1 MSMHHP
7 SIDWTR
13 FLQLALASVGTS
25 VPLVLAASALA
36 APIFLPLG
44 DLPGGG
50 GFSDARAI
58 SADGST
64 VVGTS
69 QSASGFEAFRWTSSG
84 GMGGLGDL
92 PDGGF
97 DSGAVGASGDGSTI
111 VGQTCGPTQES
122 ASSFKGKNLAIIR
135 KWASFSNNDACSSMA
150 QAAMRQSPGL
160 PIVLPLFL
168 KAR

>member
-1 MSMHHP
+1 MHFP

-13 FLQLALASVGTS
+13 FLQLALAPFGTS
-25 VPLVLAASALA
+25 VPLALAASALA
-36 APIFLPLG
+36 APIFLPLD

-58 SADGST
+58 SADAST
-64 VVGTS
+64 VVGKS

-84 GMGGLGDL
+84 GDL
-92 PDGGF
+92 LIEP
-97 DSGAVGASGDGSTI
+97 AVS
-111 VGQTCGPTQES
+111 TCGPPQDS
-122 ASSFKGKNLAIIR
+122 ASSFKGKNVAIIR

-150 QAAMRQSPGL
+150 QAAMRQPPGL